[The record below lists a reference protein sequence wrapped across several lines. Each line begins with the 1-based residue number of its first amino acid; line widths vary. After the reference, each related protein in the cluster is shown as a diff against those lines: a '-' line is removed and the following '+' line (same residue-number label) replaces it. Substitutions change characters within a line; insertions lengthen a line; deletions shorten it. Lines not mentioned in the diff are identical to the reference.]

1 MNSYQVSKKKV
12 LLYLSLK
19 HSLLLCS
26 TVPWLTKLLEL
37 KGQGRLP
44 LNGFPLSRGLP
55 YPNLVRLLELMNLLI
70 TSLSQMSCLLCSPKQ
85 MSCEK
90 AKKLVLSCRKEGSNL
105 ENQGSLNSDST
116 AVCVLWVGEEN
127 VRGQQLSPKAHT
139 CNPVIQNS
147 L

>member
-1 MNSYQVSKKKV
+1 MNAFFSGYYLRGRKRNELLSSLKKKV

-70 TSLSQMSCLLCSPKQ
+70 TSLSQMSCLLCSPK
-85 MSCEK
+85 
-90 AKKLVLSCRKEGSNL
+90 
-105 ENQGSLNSDST
+105 
-116 AVCVLWVGEEN
+116 
-127 VRGQQLSPKAHT
+127 
-139 CNPVIQNS
+139 
-147 L
+147 